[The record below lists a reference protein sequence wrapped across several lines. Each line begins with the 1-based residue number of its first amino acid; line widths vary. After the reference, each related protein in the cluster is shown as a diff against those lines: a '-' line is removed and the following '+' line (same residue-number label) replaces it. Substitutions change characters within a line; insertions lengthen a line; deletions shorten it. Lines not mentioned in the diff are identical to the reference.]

1 MLALQP
7 PFASQIS
14 PDSGPHEDPAGGGEP
29 PERGQH
35 FCGSQVAEEPSL
47 RPREPQGEAA
57 SASGQCVS
65 LRRVSPQVYVTATR
79 AVISLRTRRPASS
92 PGQHHPRNG
101 LTPEMVSPQKHHPK
115 SYVTPETA
123 SPQALC
129 HPGNSAPQELG
140 HLWSNVTPETPL
152 PGSQDHPQHPRSGS
166 QPALGPLC
174 LLGYLGM
181 GLLRLCP
188 STASRPRPQ
197 PLTRPVDPRLT
208 TQPSQAGGT
217 LAGAHSRRGCRRPP
231 TATAWP
237 RRGASRIWSP
247 CRGPGS

>member
-1 MLALQP
+1 M
-7 PFASQIS
+7 
-14 PDSGPHEDPAGGGEP
+14 
-29 PERGQH
+29 
-35 FCGSQVAEEPSL
+35 AEEPSL

-101 LTPEMVSPQKHHPK
+101 LTPETVSPQKHHPK

-217 LAGAHSRRGCRRPP
+217 LAGAHSRRGCRRPS